1 MGSPFGA
8 CADKISRCEIRP
20 YHLVPAVRPA
30 AAVRGVGAACSAHR
44 AGRAAGARGGPR
56 ERARPPPAGGGGPR
70 GGGRAAAGGHP
81 GRRQPRPSSLARQR
95 RRAVPGPARG
105 RGPACAD
112 PAALRPPGLDL
123 GPAALGRSRRPA
135 PASQVPRLMFPG
147 RPRGAPIRATLA
159 VLAHGI
165 SDADRQR
172 MLDGGYLQYVGL
184 GASHMLTGYDHLL
197 FLFGV
202 VFFLASF
209 KDVVKF
215 VTVFTLGHSITLVF
229 ATMLQITWN
238 YYLIDAIIAI
248 SVMYKAFDNNGGFQ
262 KHFQMASPNLLWM
275 VFGFGLL
282 HGFGLPT
289 RLPHLPLGGQTEA
302 VQ

>member
-1 MGSPFGA
+1 MNF
-8 CADKISRCEIRP
+8 SRLRS
-20 YHLVPAVRPA
+20 
-30 AAVRGVGAACSAHR
+30 AAVWL
-44 AGRAAGARGGPR
+44 
-56 ERARPPPAGGGGPR
+56 
-70 GGGRAAAGGHP
+70 
-81 GRRQPRPSSLARQR
+81 SLA
-95 RRAVPGPARG
+95 
-105 RGPACAD
+105 
-112 PAALRPPGLDL
+112 L
-123 GPAALGRSRRPA
+123 A
-135 PASQVPRLMFPG
+135 P
-147 RPRGAPIRATLA
+147 LA

-282 HGFGLPT
+282 HGFGLST
-289 RLPHLPLGGQTEA
+289 RLQQLPLGDDPAAMLGRILSFNVGVELGQIAALVVMVGLLALWRHRPSFQRFSHLANLALFYAGVYLLFTQLHGYQHDTAPDSFRFPAAEHRHA
-302 VQ
+302 HEDMGVDDTRDTSRDGL

>member
-1 MGSPFGA
+1 MNF
-8 CADKISRCEIRP
+8 SRLRS
-20 YHLVPAVRPA
+20 
-30 AAVRGVGAACSAHR
+30 AAVWL
-44 AGRAAGARGGPR
+44 
-56 ERARPPPAGGGGPR
+56 
-70 GGGRAAAGGHP
+70 
-81 GRRQPRPSSLARQR
+81 SLA
-95 RRAVPGPARG
+95 
-105 RGPACAD
+105 
-112 PAALRPPGLDL
+112 L
-123 GPAALGRSRRPA
+123 A
-135 PASQVPRLMFPG
+135 P
-147 RPRGAPIRATLA
+147 LA

-165 SDADRQR
+165 SDADRQS
-172 MLDGGYLQYVGL
+172 MLDGGYARYVGL

-282 HGFGLPT
+282 HGFGLST
-289 RLPHLPLGGQTEA
+289 RLQQLPLGDDTAAMLGRILSFNVGVELGQIAALVVIVGLLSLWRHRASFQRFAHMANLALFYAGAYLLFVQLHGYQHDAHPNDFRFPAAEHRHAHEDMA
-302 VQ
+302 VEDTRDTSRDGL

>member
-1 MGSPFGA
+1 MHF
-8 CADKISRCEIRP
+8 SRLRS
-20 YHLVPAVRPA
+20 
-30 AAVRGVGAACSAHR
+30 AAVWLLLALPPLAA
-44 AGRAAGARGGPR
+44 
-56 ERARPPPAGGGGPR
+56 
-70 GGGRAAAGGHP
+70 
-81 GRRQPRPSSLARQR
+81 
-95 RRAVPGPARG
+95 
-105 RGPACAD
+105 
-112 PAALRPPGLDL
+112 
-123 GPAALGRSRRPA
+123 
-135 PASQVPRLMFPG
+135 
-147 RPRGAPIRATLA
+147 
-159 VLAHGI
+159 LAHGI

-229 ATMLQITWN
+229 ATMFHITWN
-238 YYLIDAIIAI
+238 YYLIDAVIAI
-248 SVMYKAFDNNGGFQ
+248 SVIYKAFDNNGGFQ

-282 HGFGLPT
+282 HGFGLST
-289 RLPHLPLGGQTEA
+289 RLQQLPLGTDAMQMLGRIFSFNVGVELGQIAALVVIVGLLSLWRHRPSFKRFAYMANLGLLYAGVYLLFMQLHGYQHDAHPDSFRFPAAEHRHAHEDLDVENTQDA
-302 VQ
+302 SRDGL

>member
-1 MGSPFGA
+1 MIF
-8 CADKISRCEIRP
+8 SRLRS
-20 YHLVPAVRPA
+20 
-30 AAVRGVGAACSAHR
+30 AAVWL
-44 AGRAAGARGGPR
+44 
-56 ERARPPPAGGGGPR
+56 
-70 GGGRAAAGGHP
+70 
-81 GRRQPRPSSLARQR
+81 SLAL
-95 RRAVPGPARG
+95 APL
-105 RGPACAD
+105 
-112 PAALRPPGLDL
+112 AA
-123 GPAALGRSRRPA
+123 
-135 PASQVPRLMFPG
+135 
-147 RPRGAPIRATLA
+147 
-159 VLAHGI
+159 LAHGI
-165 SDADRQR
+165 SDADKQR

-238 YYLIDAIIAI
+238 YFLIDAVIAL

-282 HGFGLPT
+282 HGFGLST
-289 RLPHLPLGGQTEA
+289 RLQQLPLGTDAMQMLGRILSFNVGVELGQIAALVVIVGALSLWRHRPSFKRFSVMANMALFYAGVYLLFMQLHGYQHDAAPDSFRFPTAEHRHAHEDLDVENTEDTSRNGL
-302 VQ
+302 